1 MLRRGLALAAGLV
14 WVAVVA
20 AQPVPPPPPGG
31 FNFDP
36 PKAAPAA
43 PPPPVIP
50 NDGLFPTEP
59 PPKIWSGGGEVGVN
73 GADGNS
79 QLFTVRAGLRAQRK
93 TADNL
98 MVTDFLYT
106 YARQNGAITQDQA
119 LFNGRDEILFAG
131 TPWSLFAATNI
142 EYDNLRA
149 YDFLVGVYGGVG
161 YQLLDD
167 DVYNWRVRAGAG
179 AVRQIGGPAD
189 RWVPEMV
196 FGTDFNWKITDR
208 QSFLTVVDYYPR
220 IDNWSQFRVRAR
232 AAYQILLDPE
242 YGIVLRLGVQNRYD
256 SDPGP
261 AKRNDVT
268 YFGTLGFA
276 F

>member
-1 MLRRGLALAAGLV
+1 MLRRGLALAAGLA
-14 WVAVVA
+14 WAAAAV

-50 NDGLFPTEP
+50 NDGLFPVEP

-79 QLFTVRAGLRAQRK
+79 QLFTVRAGLHAQRK

-98 MVTDFLYT
+98 LVTDFLYT
-106 YARQNGAITQDQA
+106 YAKQNGAITQDQA
-119 LFNGRDEILFAG
+119 LFNARDEILFAA

-149 YDFLVGVYGGVG
+149 YNFLVGVYGGVG
-161 YQLLDD
+161 YQLIDD
-167 DVYNWRVRAGAG
+167 DAVNWRVRAGAG

-196 FGTDFNWKITDR
+196 FGTDFNWKISDR

-220 IDNWSQFRVRAR
+220 IDNWNQFRVRAR

-242 YGIVLRLGVQNRYD
+242 YGVVLRLGVQNRYD
-256 SDPGP
+256 SDPGL
-261 AKRNDVT
+261 AKRNDLT
-268 YFGTLGFA
+268 YFATLGFA